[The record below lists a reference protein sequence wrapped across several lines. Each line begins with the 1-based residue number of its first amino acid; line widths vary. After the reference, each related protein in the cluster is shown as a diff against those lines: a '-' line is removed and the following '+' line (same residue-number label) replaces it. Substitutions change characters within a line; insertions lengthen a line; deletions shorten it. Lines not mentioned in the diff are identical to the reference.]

1 MLGDKNASRLTMFVA
16 CIFSRRSKMQ
26 AFDAIPKQWG
36 NSIGITIPR
45 EVIEKEK
52 ISPKRRV
59 KFLVVGTKMDNLKK
73 AFGSLKLKKE
83 TQKVMDEIDA
93 GYD

>member
-1 MLGDKNASRLTMFVA
+1 
-16 CIFSRRSKMQ
+16 MQ
-26 AFDAIPKQWG
+26 VFDAIPKQWG

-45 EVIEKEK
+45 EVIKKEK

-59 KFLVVGTKMDNLKK
+59 KFLVVGAEMDNLKK

>member
-1 MLGDKNASRLTMFVA
+1 
-16 CIFSRRSKMQ
+16 MQ
-26 AFDAIPKQWG
+26 VFDAIPKQWG

-45 EVIEKEK
+45 EVIKKEK

-59 KFLVVGTKMDNLKK
+59 KFLVVGAEMDNLKK

-83 TQKVMDEIDA
+83 T
-93 GYD
+93 

>member
-1 MLGDKNASRLTMFVA
+1 MTSATSTA
-16 CIFSRRSKMQ
+16 RR
-26 AFDAIPKQWG
+26 WG

-45 EVIEKEK
+45 EVIKKEK
-52 ISPKRRV
+52 ISPKQRV
-59 KFLVVGTKMDNLKK
+59 KFLVVGAEMDNLKK

>member
-1 MLGDKNASRLTMFVA
+1 
-16 CIFSRRSKMQ
+16 MQ
-26 AFDAIPKQWG
+26 VFDAIPKQWG

-52 ISPKRRV
+52 ISPKQRV
-59 KFLVVGTKMDNLKK
+59 KFLVVGTERDNLKK

>member
-1 MLGDKNASRLTMFVA
+1 
-16 CIFSRRSKMQ
+16 MQ
-26 AFDAIPKQWG
+26 VFDAIPKQWG

-45 EVIEKEK
+45 EVIKKEK
-52 ISPKRRV
+52 ISLKQRAN
-59 KFLVVGTKMDNLKK
+59 FLVVGRDMDNLKK
-73 AFGSLKLKKE
+73 AFGSLKLKKG

>member
-1 MLGDKNASRLTMFVA
+1 MFVA
-16 CIFSRRSKMQ
+16 CIFSQRSKMQ
-26 AFDAIPKQWG
+26 VFDAIPKQWG

-52 ISPKRRV
+52 ISPKRRI
-59 KFLVVGTKMDNLKK
+59 KFLVVGTEMDNLKK